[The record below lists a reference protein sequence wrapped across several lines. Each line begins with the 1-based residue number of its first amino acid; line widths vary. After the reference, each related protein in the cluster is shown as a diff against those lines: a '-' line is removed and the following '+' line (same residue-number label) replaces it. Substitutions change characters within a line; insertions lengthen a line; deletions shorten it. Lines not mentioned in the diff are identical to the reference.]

1 MNDQSDSTEYRFT
14 IFLLDSQYGIAT
26 GGNSDE
32 MDLNTETME
41 ELRAKSKL
49 TINSVSNTGLVV
61 VSGFEGA
68 INFDI
73 MVDHETMPFE
83 VVTQRDDLAYCQLT
97 QLVQGQFIHL
107 ASASDKVLRRSLIED
122 QRNLRQLQT

>member
-1 MNDQSDSTEYRFT
+1 
-14 IFLLDSQYGIAT
+14 
-26 GGNSDE
+26 